1 MSVVDQIKAR
11 LDIVDTVSQTVK
23 LRRTGKNHI
32 GFVPFTKTRAPGLR
46 RLPETQTWRC
56 FGQCNEGGD
65 IFSYV

>member
-32 GFVPFTKTRAPGLR
+32 GFCPLYKNPRTPGFLVF
-46 RLPETQTWRC
+46 P
-56 FGQCNEGGD
+56 
-65 IFSYV
+65 